1 MITRRGAAAGLGAL
15 MLARGVLAQEM
26 PKPGKRDW
34 AKEIPVMRIGLLGGE
49 NDADR
54 LARVDGYKK
63 LMEATF
69 DVPVKLLVAADY
81 AGVIQAFAA
90 KQLESAYMSPAAYA
104 AAWLESNGDV
114 VPLVVT
120 QEQDGS
126 NSYVSV
132 MYVRADSGIASLGE
146 MKGHSLAWADPNS
159 ASGYL
164 IPRAEFR
171 AQGIDPEPGKYFSST
186 GFAGGHEQAVV
197 AVLNH
202 QYRRRRHLDVR
213 PRRCGRGLHA
223 RQSAHDG
230 RQEDARHEGPAHHL
244 EVATDPEWAADGP
257 EEYAGELSGRHA
269 GIPSRAADSVSG
281 HLPHLRHGQR
291 QGLGAST
298 TRRLPGVHR
307 HAATGGGAAPT
318 SVSAAASLEAAFQA
332 RRRTRV
338 VGGLG
343 GCVVLCVALLL
354 AAWVSEAYP
363 SSLIAGAPR
372 IGEYFWKLLPDLRPA
387 VLFASTDTQG
397 SLAYWMYRIDIWLW
411 LLFETSQMA
420 ALATLSGALLAAL
433 LCFPAAIN
441 LAPNCAVHF
450 VFRRVLELFRSVPD
464 IVYALILVW
473 TFGVGPLAGILAI
486 ALHTVGALGKLFAEV
501 VENADMRPWE
511 AVRATGGTWAHGVRF
526 AILPQVLPNFL
537 SYVLLRFEINV
548 RGATVIGF
556 VGAGGI
562 GQELYSV
569 ISFNYYQEI
578 GAIIVLIILA
588 VSLIDLT
595 SEKLRTLAIGRV
607 E

>member
-1 MITRRGAAAGLGAL
+1 
-15 MLARGVLAQEM
+15 
-26 PKPGKRDW
+26 
-34 AKEIPVMRIGLLGGE
+34 
-49 NDADR
+49 
-54 LARVDGYKK
+54 
-63 LMEATF
+63 
-69 DVPVKLLVAADY
+69 
-81 AGVIQAFAA
+81 
-90 KQLESAYMSPAAYA
+90 
-104 AAWLESNGDV
+104 
-114 VPLVVT
+114 
-120 QEQDGS
+120 
-126 NSYVSV
+126 
-132 MYVRADSGIASLGE
+132 
-146 MKGHSLAWADPNS
+146 
-159 ASGYL
+159 
-164 IPRAEFR
+164 
-171 AQGIDPEPGKYFSST
+171 
-186 GFAGGHEQAVV
+186 
-197 AVLNH
+197 
-202 QYRRRRHLDVR
+202 
-213 PRRCGRGLHA
+213 
-223 RQSAHDG
+223 
-230 RQEDARHEGPAHHL
+230 
-244 EVATDPEWAADGP
+244 
-257 EEYAGELSGRHA
+257 
-269 GIPSRAADSVSG
+269 
-281 HLPHLRHGQR
+281 
-291 QGLGAST
+291 
-298 TRRLPGVHR
+298 
-307 HAATGGGAAPT
+307 
-318 SVSAAASLEAAFQA
+318 VSAAASLEAAFQA

-354 AAWVSEAYP
+354 AAWASEAYP

-441 LAPNCAVHF
+441 LAPNRAVHF

-511 AVRATGGTWAHGVRF
+511 AVRAAGGTWAHGLRF

>member
-1 MITRRGAAAGLGAL
+1 
-15 MLARGVLAQEM
+15 
-26 PKPGKRDW
+26 
-34 AKEIPVMRIGLLGGE
+34 
-49 NDADR
+49 
-54 LARVDGYKK
+54 
-63 LMEATF
+63 
-69 DVPVKLLVAADY
+69 
-81 AGVIQAFAA
+81 
-90 KQLESAYMSPAAYA
+90 
-104 AAWLESNGDV
+104 
-114 VPLVVT
+114 
-120 QEQDGS
+120 
-126 NSYVSV
+126 
-132 MYVRADSGIASLGE
+132 
-146 MKGHSLAWADPNS
+146 
-159 ASGYL
+159 
-164 IPRAEFR
+164 
-171 AQGIDPEPGKYFSST
+171 
-186 GFAGGHEQAVV
+186 
-197 AVLNH
+197 
-202 QYRRRRHLDVR
+202 
-213 PRRCGRGLHA
+213 
-223 RQSAHDG
+223 
-230 RQEDARHEGPAHHL
+230 
-244 EVATDPEWAADGP
+244 
-257 EEYAGELSGRHA
+257 
-269 GIPSRAADSVSG
+269 
-281 HLPHLRHGQR
+281 
-291 QGLGAST
+291 
-298 TRRLPGVHR
+298 
-307 HAATGGGAAPT
+307 
-318 SVSAAASLEAAFQA
+318 VSAATSLEAAFQA
-332 RRRTRV
+332 RRRTRL

-343 GCVVLCVALLL
+343 GCVVLCAALLL

-372 IGEYFWKLLPDLRPA
+372 IGEYFWKLRPDLRLP
-387 VLFASTDTQG
+387 VLFAGTDAQG

-433 LCFPAAIN
+433 LCWPAAIN
-441 LAPNCAVHF
+441 LAPNRAVHF
-450 VFRRVLELFRSVPD
+450 AFRRVLELFRSVPD

-537 SYVLLRFEINV
+537 SYALLRFEINV

>member
-1 MITRRGAAAGLGAL
+1 
-15 MLARGVLAQEM
+15 
-26 PKPGKRDW
+26 
-34 AKEIPVMRIGLLGGE
+34 
-49 NDADR
+49 
-54 LARVDGYKK
+54 
-63 LMEATF
+63 
-69 DVPVKLLVAADY
+69 
-81 AGVIQAFAA
+81 
-90 KQLESAYMSPAAYA
+90 
-104 AAWLESNGDV
+104 
-114 VPLVVT
+114 
-120 QEQDGS
+120 
-126 NSYVSV
+126 
-132 MYVRADSGIASLGE
+132 
-146 MKGHSLAWADPNS
+146 
-159 ASGYL
+159 
-164 IPRAEFR
+164 
-171 AQGIDPEPGKYFSST
+171 
-186 GFAGGHEQAVV
+186 
-197 AVLNH
+197 
-202 QYRRRRHLDVR
+202 
-213 PRRCGRGLHA
+213 
-223 RQSAHDG
+223 
-230 RQEDARHEGPAHHL
+230 
-244 EVATDPEWAADGP
+244 
-257 EEYAGELSGRHA
+257 
-269 GIPSRAADSVSG
+269 
-281 HLPHLRHGQR
+281 
-291 QGLGAST
+291 
-298 TRRLPGVHR
+298 
-307 HAATGGGAAPT
+307 
-318 SVSAAASLEAAFQA
+318 VSAAASLETAFQA
-332 RRRTRV
+332 RRRTRLI
-338 VGGLG
+338 GGLG
-343 GCVVLCVALLL
+343 GCIALCAALLL
-354 AAWVSEAYP
+354 AGWVSEAYP

-372 IGEYFWKLLPDLRPA
+372 IGEYFWKLLPDLRPP
-387 VLFASTDTQG
+387 VLFAGTETQG

-441 LAPNCAVHF
+441 LAPNRAVHF

>member
-1 MITRRGAAAGLGAL
+1 M
-15 MLARGVLAQEM
+15 
-26 PKPGKRDW
+26 
-34 AKEIPVMRIGLLGGE
+34 
-49 NDADR
+49 
-54 LARVDGYKK
+54 
-63 LMEATF
+63 
-69 DVPVKLLVAADY
+69 
-81 AGVIQAFAA
+81 
-90 KQLESAYMSPAAYA
+90 
-104 AAWLESNGDV
+104 
-114 VPLVVT
+114 
-120 QEQDGS
+120 
-126 NSYVSV
+126 
-132 MYVRADSGIASLGE
+132 
-146 MKGHSLAWADPNS
+146 
-159 ASGYL
+159 
-164 IPRAEFR
+164 
-171 AQGIDPEPGKYFSST
+171 
-186 GFAGGHEQAVV
+186 
-197 AVLNH
+197 
-202 QYRRRRHLDVR
+202 
-213 PRRCGRGLHA
+213 
-223 RQSAHDG
+223 
-230 RQEDARHEGPAHHL
+230 
-244 EVATDPEWAADGP
+244 
-257 EEYAGELSGRHA
+257 
-269 GIPSRAADSVSG
+269 
-281 HLPHLRHGQR
+281 
-291 QGLGAST
+291 
-298 TRRLPGVHR
+298 
-307 HAATGGGAAPT
+307 
-318 SVSAAASLEAAFQA
+318 SAAASLETAFQA
-332 RRRTRV
+332 RRRTRLI
-338 VGGLG
+338 GGLG
-343 GCVVLCVALLL
+343 GCIALCAALLL
-354 AAWVSEAYP
+354 AGWVSEAYP

-372 IGEYFWKLLPDLRPA
+372 IGEYFWKLLPDLRPP
-387 VLFASTDTQG
+387 VLFAGTETQG

-441 LAPNCAVHF
+441 LAANRAVHF
-450 VFRRVLELFRSVPD
+450 AFRRVLELFRSVPD

-511 AVRATGGTWAHGVRF
+511 AVRATGGTWAHGLRF

>member
-1 MITRRGAAAGLGAL
+1 
-15 MLARGVLAQEM
+15 
-26 PKPGKRDW
+26 
-34 AKEIPVMRIGLLGGE
+34 
-49 NDADR
+49 
-54 LARVDGYKK
+54 
-63 LMEATF
+63 
-69 DVPVKLLVAADY
+69 
-81 AGVIQAFAA
+81 
-90 KQLESAYMSPAAYA
+90 
-104 AAWLESNGDV
+104 
-114 VPLVVT
+114 
-120 QEQDGS
+120 
-126 NSYVSV
+126 
-132 MYVRADSGIASLGE
+132 
-146 MKGHSLAWADPNS
+146 
-159 ASGYL
+159 
-164 IPRAEFR
+164 
-171 AQGIDPEPGKYFSST
+171 
-186 GFAGGHEQAVV
+186 
-197 AVLNH
+197 
-202 QYRRRRHLDVR
+202 
-213 PRRCGRGLHA
+213 
-223 RQSAHDG
+223 
-230 RQEDARHEGPAHHL
+230 
-244 EVATDPEWAADGP
+244 
-257 EEYAGELSGRHA
+257 
-269 GIPSRAADSVSG
+269 
-281 HLPHLRHGQR
+281 
-291 QGLGAST
+291 
-298 TRRLPGVHR
+298 
-307 HAATGGGAAPT
+307 
-318 SVSAAASLEAAFQA
+318 VSAAASLETAFQA
-332 RRRTRV
+332 RRRTRLI
-338 VGGLG
+338 GGLG
-343 GCVVLCVALLL
+343 GCIALCAALLL
-354 AAWVSEAYP
+354 AGWVSEAYP

-372 IGEYFWKLLPDLRPA
+372 IGEYFWKLLPDLRPP
-387 VLFASTDTQG
+387 VLFAGTETQG

-441 LAPNCAVHF
+441 LAANRAVHF
-450 VFRRVLELFRSVPD
+450 AFRRVLELFRSVPD

-511 AVRATGGTWAHGVRF
+511 AVRAMGGTWAHGLRF

>member
-1 MITRRGAAAGLGAL
+1 
-15 MLARGVLAQEM
+15 
-26 PKPGKRDW
+26 
-34 AKEIPVMRIGLLGGE
+34 
-49 NDADR
+49 
-54 LARVDGYKK
+54 
-63 LMEATF
+63 
-69 DVPVKLLVAADY
+69 
-81 AGVIQAFAA
+81 
-90 KQLESAYMSPAAYA
+90 
-104 AAWLESNGDV
+104 
-114 VPLVVT
+114 
-120 QEQDGS
+120 
-126 NSYVSV
+126 
-132 MYVRADSGIASLGE
+132 
-146 MKGHSLAWADPNS
+146 
-159 ASGYL
+159 
-164 IPRAEFR
+164 
-171 AQGIDPEPGKYFSST
+171 
-186 GFAGGHEQAVV
+186 
-197 AVLNH
+197 
-202 QYRRRRHLDVR
+202 
-213 PRRCGRGLHA
+213 
-223 RQSAHDG
+223 
-230 RQEDARHEGPAHHL
+230 
-244 EVATDPEWAADGP
+244 
-257 EEYAGELSGRHA
+257 
-269 GIPSRAADSVSG
+269 
-281 HLPHLRHGQR
+281 
-291 QGLGAST
+291 
-298 TRRLPGVHR
+298 
-307 HAATGGGAAPT
+307 
-318 SVSAAASLEAAFQA
+318 VSAAASLETAFQA
-332 RRRTRV
+332 RRRTRLI
-338 VGGLG
+338 GGLG
-343 GCVVLCVALLL
+343 GCIALCAALLL
-354 AAWVSEAYP
+354 AGWVSEAYP

-372 IGEYFWKLLPDLRPA
+372 IGEYFWKLLPDLRPP
-387 VLFASTDTQG
+387 VLFAGTETQG

-441 LAPNCAVHF
+441 LAANRAVHF
-450 VFRRVLELFRSVPD
+450 AFRRVLELFRSVPD

-511 AVRATGGTWAHGVRF
+511 AVRAAGGTWAHGLRF